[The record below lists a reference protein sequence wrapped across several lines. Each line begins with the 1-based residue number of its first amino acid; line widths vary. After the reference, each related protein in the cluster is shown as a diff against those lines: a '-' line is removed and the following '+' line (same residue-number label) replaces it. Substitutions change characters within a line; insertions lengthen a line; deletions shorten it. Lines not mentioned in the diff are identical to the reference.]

1 MVIDTG
7 QRVWRVP
14 YGHLSI
20 IGEPLAP
27 VQLRVL
33 DAGRAAHAHGRPR
46 ARPPAAARAG
56 AAAGPGRTRVHRH
69 RRSGPGASRTRRR
82 RRRGRCPPTR
92 SAARLLGSSRHDYR
106 ERWCMVEATP
116 KPGEGE
122 LWDEHPSSSFHR
134 GGPPGSAS
142 AFVQC
147 RRPAPT
153 GNGIRGGQASLSGL
167 DVAFHVRA
175 AQGPHGPVRR
185 RPGRRQAAAPGP
197 GCSKRTEGRNLGR
210 FCGLRR
216 PRTARRVNSSQ
227 RDASAITRA
236 SRPRPRA
243 RPAPC
248 RRRRRC
254 WRPWFRLSRSGL
266 PP

>member
-92 SAARLLGSSRHDYR
+92 SAARLLGCSG
-106 ERWCMVEATP
+106 VAGTTT
-116 KPGEGE
+116 
-122 LWDEHPSSSFHR
+122 
-134 GGPPGSAS
+134 AS
-142 AFVQC
+142 AGAWW
-147 RRPAPT
+147 RPRPSPGKASSGTSTPRRASTAAGRPAP
-153 GNGIRGGQASLSGL
+153 
-167 DVAFHVRA
+167 RA
-175 AQGPHGPVRR
+175 PSCS
-185 RPGRRQAAAPGP
+185 AAAP
-197 GCSKRTEGRNLGR
+197 
-210 FCGLRR
+210 RR
-216 PRTARRVNSSQ
+216 RAT
-227 RDASAITRA
+227 ASAA
-236 SRPRPRA
+236 AKPH
-243 RPAPC
+243 C
-248 RRRRRC
+248 RGWT
-254 WRPWFRLSRSGL
+254 WRSTSGL
-266 PP
+266 PKDRMDRFADAPGVAKRRLLGRAVRNARKVETLGGSVGYGARAQRAG